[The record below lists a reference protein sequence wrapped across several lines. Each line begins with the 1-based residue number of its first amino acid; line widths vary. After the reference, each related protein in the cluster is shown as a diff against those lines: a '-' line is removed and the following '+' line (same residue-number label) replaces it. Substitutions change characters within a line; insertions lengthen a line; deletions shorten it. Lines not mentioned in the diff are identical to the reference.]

1 MRTIQTFGVFLRK
14 CLNADWIEALYC
26 ALFVWARNPIPFVAA
41 LRSQRGINLNLSSSE
56 GGLIPTNL
64 CNKAFIVSRP
74 RTDRRLY
81 SVGEAHVSHTHRLRP
96 TMSRQIQIQNTSRQL
111 SAPNNNKTN
120 TNTKHLL
127 LSLPSYLLLSE
138 SRVPY
143 SAFSKFLP
151 PRFSLSH

>member
-1 MRTIQTFGVFLRK
+1 MRTIQTFGVRTQIELKLYILPFFL
-14 CLNADWIEALYC
+14 
-26 ALFVWARNPIPFVAA
+26 ARNPIPFVAA

-111 SAPNNNKTN
+111 SAPNNVKTN
-120 TNTKHLL
+120 TNKKHFNSRQ
-127 LSLPSYLLLSE
+127 LSPPNYLLLSE